1 MASKYPIFANKNPN
15 CKVVFFPRMW
25 FKSKCEFI
33 SLTWVQKNGV
43 FRTTAIARPPNTAWP
58 CKQLFSGLI
67 LYLEFLDTQFHSWFP
82 NF

>member
-15 CKVVFFPRMW
+15 CKAAFFRRMW
-25 FKSKCEFI
+25 FKSKCDCKFDLGPEKRCFL
-33 SLTWVQKNGV
+33 SHRVSK
-43 FRTTAIARPPNTAWP
+43 APDTAWP

-67 LYLEFLDTQFHSWFP
+67 LYLDILDTQYQSWFP